1 MIEIEELKQ
10 LCEKIILKLQEIYSG
25 ILQKKHVG

>member
-10 LCEKIILKLQEIYSG
+10 IREKIILKLQEIYLS